1 MECMSVAH
9 FTRLA
14 RPRPR
19 FPCRKGAVVSL
30 LPCLAEIL
38 KRERVPYLMLRHPPV
53 FTAPELSAIAH
64 IPGHRS
70 AKVVIC
76 IADGHPLQ
84 AVVPAHY
91 SVDLEALRA
100 LVRAVSLRLANEEE
114 IARLYPEFEV
124 GAMPPFGMMHGHP
137 VFVDRCFVG
146 EPEMVFNAGTHTDS
160 LCMHYGDFAEIVRP
174 VVGSFGTP
182 PPSRRRRVLR
192 YRVRHRVEEA

>member
-1 MECMSVAH
+1 
-9 FTRLA
+9 
-14 RPRPR
+14 
-19 FPCRKGAVVSL
+19 VSL

-53 FTAPELSAIAH
+53 FTAPELSAVAH

-76 IADGHPLQ
+76 IADGNPLQ
-84 AVVPAHY
+84 AVVPAVP
-91 SVDLEALRA
+91 SFDLEALRA

-114 IARLYPEFEV
+114 IAGLYPEFEV

-160 LCMHYGDFAEIVRP
+160 ISMRRDDLIR
-174 VVGSFGTP
+174 VGRGEVAAFSTD
-182 PPSRRRRVLR
+182 
-192 YRVRHRVEEA
+192 

>member
-1 MECMSVAH
+1 M
-9 FTRLA
+9 
-14 RPRPR
+14 
-19 FPCRKGAVVSL
+19 SL

-76 IADGHPLQ
+76 IADGNPLQ

-174 VVGSFGTP
+174 IVGSFGTP
-182 PPSRRRRVLR
+182 PRAQRVRVLK
-192 YRVRHRVEEA
+192 YRPRHKQSGIGNQESGLGQARGGRTGGISPADS